1 MRENYNVTIKSVEFL
16 DGHDIT
22 GRERILLKDTSNAED
37 LINHIGER
45 IAPSA
50 FVTLDVH
57 NEYVKDGGN
66 TDYRVYM
73 ILAQDGTKYKTSS
86 ESFADSLADIWADI
100 IPELDI
106 SAGEVFEIEIIG
118 IPSKNYKGN
127 NILSC
132 SLV

>member
-1 MRENYNVTIKSVEFL
+1 MRENYNVSIRHAEFI

-22 GRERILLKDTSNAED
+22 GRERIMLKDTSNAED

-45 IAPSA
+45 IIP
-50 FVTLDVH
+50 VGYTTLDVH

-66 TDYRVYM
+66 TDYCVFM

-86 ESFADSLADIWADI
+86 ESFADTFVDIWDNI
-100 IPELDI
+100 IPELEVD
-106 SAGEVFEIEIIG
+106 AGELFEIEIVG